1 MIEGSKILHMRRIGT
16 ILGAAAL
23 TVLTI
28 PANAHAAAVACGG
41 GVSTGRVAVNGCI
54 SAQRGKEGRVYT
66 REITAYIKARNTG
79 PRAVN
84 VAYEAFFRVVDGGHW
99 VKLGSGRTYLPAGGA
114 VEPTEVGAS
123 TRVCAPGV
131 KVEIRV
137 HARAD
142 GGVWSGWSTAGTAQC
157 QT

>member
-1 MIEGSKILHMRRIGT
+1 MTRTGT
-16 ILGAAAL
+16 LLGAAAL
-23 TVLTI
+23 IVLAL
-28 PANAHAAAVACGG
+28 PANADAAAVACGG

-54 SAQRGKEGRVYT
+54 SAQRGSVHEVPT
-66 REITAYIKARNTG
+66 REITAHLKARNTG
-79 PRAVN
+79 AKGLN

-99 VKLGSGRTYLPAGGA
+99 EKMGSGRAYVRAGESIGP
-114 VEPTEVGAS
+114 VEVGSS
-123 TRVCAPGV
+123 TRVCGPV

-142 GGVWSGWSTAGTAQC
+142 GAAWSGWSAASTKQC